1 MRYILAYNEE
11 DLTFKGFFVE
21 GIHSDIP
28 SPNLSI
34 DKELWSYLV
43 TLNSFKL
50 KADFIE
56 KDFYTIVD
64 KDLFEEVIIPVED
77 IPVDPI
83 PTLDERIDSL
93 ELENAELLLTSVEQD
108 LRVTSVEQDLAD
120 LMMEIAIM
128 REV

>member
-11 DLTFKGFFVE
+11 DLAFKGFFVE

-50 KADFIE
+50 KADFEE
-56 KDFYTIVD
+56 KEAYTIED
-64 KDLFEEVIIPVED
+64 KDLFEEVIIPVEE
-77 IPVDPI
+77 IPIDPT
-83 PTLDERIDSL
+83 PSLDERMDSL
-93 ELENAELLLTSVEQD
+93 EMENAELLLASVEQD
-108 LRVTSVEQDLAD
+108 LRVSSVEQDLAD
-120 LMMEIAIM
+120 LMMEIATM
-128 REV
+128 MEV